1 MFLLVA
7 VHDSNQILDHIFTIH
22 KNKSCVLLSVVKS
35 SVFVNVVKK
44 TKQKTIVD
52 YGIDKDTC

>member
-22 KNKSCVLLSVVKS
+22 KNKPCVLSVVKS